1 MMPEDDLDA
10 IAGFIW
16 AELANATTDGASEF
30 RHAQLATIGAQGWPQ
45 SRTIILRHADNMR
58 REVGF
63 HTDRR
68 STKAAELAINTSV
81 AVVAYDRPR
90 GLQLRLWGQAEL
102 HTENPQAEQVWAAL
116 YPPLRAPYRAQYAPG
131 TPLDTPIAANP
142 SDTARNPAN
151 PDAGFENFAFVAIR
165 VVRLEWLHIRPTR
178 HRRARFEWAAG
189 WQGNWL
195 AP

>member
-1 MMPEDDLDA
+1 MLPEDDLDA
-10 IAGFIW
+10 IASFAW
-16 AELANATTDGASEF
+16 AELTRAASDGDSQF

-45 SRTIILRHADNMR
+45 SRTVILRHVNADR

-68 STKAAELAINTSV
+68 STKAAELAADTSV
-81 AVVAYDRPR
+81 AIVAYDRPR

-102 HTENPQAEQVWAAL
+102 HVEDARAEESWAAL

-131 TPLDTPIAANP
+131 LPIDTPPTADPTEAAR
-142 SDTARNPAN
+142 DPAN
-151 PDAGFENFAFVAIR
+151 RGAGFENFAFVAIR
-165 VVRLEWLHIRPTR
+165 VMRLEWLHLRPTG
-178 HRRARFEWAAG
+178 HRRARFAWNAG
-189 WQGNWL
+189 WEGQWL